1 MYKGNDEEDE
11 ATGGALTEPTWA
23 SRALSNDLSTV
34 VEGLA
39 FDTDGERINFP

>member
-11 ATGGALTEPTWA
+11 AAGGATTEPTYA
-23 SRALSNDLSTV
+23 TRAGSHDLSTV

-39 FDTDGERINFP
+39 FDADGERINFP